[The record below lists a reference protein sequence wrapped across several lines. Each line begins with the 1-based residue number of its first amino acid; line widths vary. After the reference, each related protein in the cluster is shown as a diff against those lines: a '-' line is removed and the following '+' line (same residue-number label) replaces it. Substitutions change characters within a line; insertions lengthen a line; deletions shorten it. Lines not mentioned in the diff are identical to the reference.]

1 MFQLSRNMF
10 TGYSMN
16 SFGFNGEQDL
26 DDVEEKY
33 ESRCFK
39 IHNWLT
45 LPS

>member
-26 DDVEEKY
+26 DDAEEKY
-33 ESRCFK
+33 EPRCFK
-39 IHNWLT
+39 IHNWLM
-45 LPS
+45 LPG